1 MFGGPFGGWGRRG
14 DGGCEQTLRAF
25 WLAGVGCFGLG
36 FRVHGQGESSVAC
49 GLPSEKA

>member
-1 MFGGPFGGWGRRG
+1 MEAASRLSG
-14 DGGCEQTLRAF
+14 LS
-25 WLAGVGCFGLG
+25 GLG